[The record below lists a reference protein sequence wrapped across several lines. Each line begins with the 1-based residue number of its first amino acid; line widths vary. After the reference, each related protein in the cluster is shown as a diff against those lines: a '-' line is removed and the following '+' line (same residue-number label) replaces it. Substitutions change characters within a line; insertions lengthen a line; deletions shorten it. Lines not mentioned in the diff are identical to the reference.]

1 MPLKAAKTII
11 HHVSLKT
18 RFVILLQTY
27 IVLRWRLYVIY
38 DSSCIYLRFMLFL
51 TFLLFVADTVLKPQI
66 KNKKTVSRP
75 AEKDF
80 KATNVSA
87 HDVLFIYLNV
97 TTLKILKLLVDEA
110 VFIAATC
117 LCSREASCETS
128 VTRCN
133 IMMQCSEE
141 NEMVELMPQRVKI
154 LRLQDFLSPWN
165 YGIFFFFKWRQAVI
179 A

>member
-1 MPLKAAKTII
+1 
-11 HHVSLKT
+11 
-18 RFVILLQTY
+18 
-27 IVLRWRLYVIY
+27 
-38 DSSCIYLRFMLFL
+38 MLFL

-97 TTLKILKLLVDEA
+97 TTLKILNLLVDEA

-141 NEMVELMPQRVKI
+141 NEMVELMPQSVKNTSFTRLLVTLK
-154 LRLQDFLSPWN
+154 LRYIYFFLSGDKPSSR
-165 YGIFFFFKWRQAVI
+165 K
-179 A
+179 